1 VESEHGVHECM
12 LRTEGPFGWVKNDEP
27 CDGGVGLECH
37 SGLNVVGVKQRKNHV
52 QLYYNVQFRHNDV

>member
-37 SGLNVVGVKQRKNHV
+37 SGSMLWA
-52 QLYYNVQFRHNDV
+52 